1 MLEVVR
7 VKVRKHVTWRHAPMA
22 PQTDVE
28 MYRKTCPLFF
38 WLIYGPSQVAALL
51 LGPHR
56 CVAKRW
62 RLWYACVAQRES
74 ESSESLEIA
83 QDKWHKLAL
92 LAANSLNIT
101 GRPARVG
108 YRQNN
113 GKNTWF
119 MFIMLACQYY
129 APAQSSVPASM
140 GCLLKDNG
148 VDKPWS
154 SAKKYGRVAKHQ
166 MAINIPSSL
175 PPTLSFNRLCETCSC
190 IQSCIHL
197 FSHSFAMH
205 IRVLGR
211 AFVCATTLK
220 YEPPH
225 PLTPS
230 FLLTC
235 LLNSHD

>member
-1 MLEVVR
+1 MTPPCPNGAQNRRRDVQDDLFSILLAYLWTQSSSR
-7 VKVRKHVTWRHAPMA
+7 TFTWP
-22 PQTDVE
+22 
-28 MYRKTCPLFF
+28 
-38 WLIYGPSQVAALL
+38 PS
-51 LGPHR
+51 LGGNKQ
-56 CVAKRW
+56 KRW
-62 RLWYACVAQRES
+62 RLWYACVAQRA
-74 ESSESLEIA
+74 SSESLEIA

-92 LAANSLNIT
+92 LAANSLGIT

-108 YRQNN
+108 HGQNN

-129 APAQSSVPASM
+129 APAQCSVPASM

-148 VDKPWS
+148 VDRPRS

-166 MAINIPSSL
+166 MAINIPSSP
-175 PPTLSFNRLCETCSC
+175 PPTMPFNRLCETCSC

-197 FSHSFAMH
+197 FSHSFALH

-220 YEPPH
+220 YAPAH
-225 PLTPS
+225 PSYVPIE
-230 FLLTC
+230 
-235 LLNSHD
+235 